1 MSHRLHRTA
10 RELVAGGLGLLS
22 AEESIATVSARL
34 ERAGV
39 TASAEQRRAFREL
52 LVTTPDLHRFVSGV
66 ILSEETFGQR
76 LDNGVPLPLAV
87 CELGMA
93 PGIKADIGTEPLA
106 GAPGECVTAG
116 LDHLRDR
123 LTGYAE
129 RGARF
134 ATWRAL
140 FTIGQGRPS
149 ERALRANAHVLA
161 RFAAVCQEVGVLPIV
176 EPRVLSAGGHT
187 IRTCADVTSV
197 TLLLVMRE
205 LHDAGVDPAGV
216 VLKPSLVRPGSWSG
230 QDSTPE
236 EIAERTVRA
245 LALVVGADLAGIAVG
260 WGAPSALRAPDTLAA
275 LRRQCAPWPVTYCFG
290 RALTDPVLAAWRGDP
305 ARVEDGQR
313 ALTARLAELS
323 AVHGG

>member
-1 MSHRLHRTA
+1 MSLRLRRTA
-10 RELVAGGLGLLS
+10 RELVAGGLGILS
-22 AEESIATVSARL
+22 AGEGVATLSARL
-34 ERAGV
+34 EQAGV
-39 TASAEQRRAFREL
+39 SACAEHRRAFRQL
-52 LVTTPDLHRFVSGV
+52 LVTTPDLHRRVSGV

-76 LDNGVPLPLAV
+76 LDNGVPFPLAI

-140 FTIGQGRPS
+140 FTIGEGRPS

-161 RFAAVCQEVGVLPIV
+161 RYAAECQEVGVLPIV
-176 EPRVLSAGGHT
+176 EPRVLSAGDHT

-216 VLKPSLVRPGSWSG
+216 VLRPSVVRPGSWSG
-230 QDSTPE
+230 QHSTPE

-245 LALVVGADLAGIAVG
+245 LALVLGADLAGVAVG
-260 WGAPSALRAPDTLAA
+260 WGAPDPLRAADTLAA
-275 LRRQCAPWPVTYCFG
+275 LRSQYTPWPVTFCFG

-305 ARVEDGQR
+305 ARVEDAQR
-313 ALTARLAELS
+313 ALALRLAELN